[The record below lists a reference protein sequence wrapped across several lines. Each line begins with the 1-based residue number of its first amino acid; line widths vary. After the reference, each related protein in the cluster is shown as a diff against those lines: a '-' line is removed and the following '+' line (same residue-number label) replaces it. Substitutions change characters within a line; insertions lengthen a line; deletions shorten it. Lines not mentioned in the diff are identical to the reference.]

1 MKPESTNKSSMPN
14 RFARQLKSIC
24 HRLAGAVSALGL
36 SIILGTSVASTTQ
49 PSQSP
54 SGVAAAV
61 PAFRQANNVAILTVD
76 GIIDN
81 VTLWSLERRMKQARQ
96 SGADAVVIEINTFG
110 GEMTATLD
118 ICNLLKDR
126 GDTPANVVA
135 WVNPNAYSA
144 GAIMALACREIVVA
158 PGATFGDA
166 APVALGPLGLQSLG
180 PTERAKL
187 LAPLQ
192 KELIDSAR
200 RNHYDENLVRSFVEI
215 GHELWMIEHVSTGER
230 VFVDRQEYKAVF
242 GQEPP
247 QQIGSRPSVAPPY
260 SHQRLLPWIN
270 QTVPRAEHNRSLSPD
285 ENQHESEFEPMLP
298 PVRSSLTETDR
309 GQWKLVAQVTDANSL
324 LTIGP
329 DEAVYYGIATV
340 VVANETDLKNYFG
353 AQTITRYNQ
362 TWSEN
367 LVRFLI
373 SLPVKIVLIV
383 VFLVC
388 LFIEL
393 AMPGFG
399 VFGTASIV
407 ALLILLGAPA
417 LVGLAQWWD
426 ILLVVIGLLLIAAE
440 LFVLPGMGIA
450 GVAGVLCLLVG
461 IVGTFVSDDLST
473 VSGQN
478 EMWTG
483 LATTLTSM
491 FLAGIVI
498 WFVSRQIHSF
508 PFFNRLI
515 LQTELKGSTTGVAEA
530 GLLEAMRSAP
540 IQQVFPGDIGKAE
553 TDLRPAGRATFNGRL
568 VDVQSSGTYI
578 ERGKEIRVVSTDR
591 YVIEVEEATT

>member
-1 MKPESTNKSSMPN
+1 MRATN
-14 RFARQLKSIC
+14 
-24 HRLAGAVSALGL
+24 RLLGVLAALLLGL
-36 SIILGTSVASTTQ
+36 ACSVGSSIASTTQ
-49 PSQSP
+49 PASTGSSVP
-54 SGVAAAV
+54 AAV
-61 PAFRQANNVAILTVD
+61 PAFRQANSVAILTVD
-76 GIIDN
+76 GMIDT
-81 VTLWSLERRMKQARQ
+81 VTLWSLERRMQRARQ
-96 SGADAVVIEINTFG
+96 AGADAVVIEINTFG
-110 GEMTATLD
+110 GEMTSTLD

-126 GDTPANVVA
+126 SDTPANVVA
-135 WVNPNAYSA
+135 WINPNAYSA
-144 GAIMALACREIVVA
+144 GAIMALACREIVVS

-166 APVALGPLGLQSLG
+166 APVALGPMGLQSLG

-200 RNHYDENLVRSFVEI
+200 RNHYDENLVRAFVEL
-215 GHELWMIEHVSTGER
+215 GHELWMIEHISTGER
-230 VFVDRQEYKAVF
+230 VFVDREEYKAVF
-242 GQEPP
+242 GHDPP
-247 QQIGSRPSVAPPY
+247 QQLTSHAPVAPTSYP
-260 SHQRLLPWIN
+260 QPLRPWIN
-270 QTVPRAEHNRSLSPD
+270 QTIPRAEKTRSLSPED
-285 ENQHESEFEPMLP
+285 LQRESEFEQMLP
-298 PVRSSLTETDR
+298 PVRATLTQADR
-309 GQWKLVAQVTDANSL
+309 GVWKLVAQVTDANSL

-329 DEAVYYGIATV
+329 DEAVYYGIATA
-340 VVANETDLKNYFG
+340 VVANESELKNYFG
-353 AQTITRYNQ
+353 AQSIARYDQ

-373 SLPVKIVLIV
+373 SWPVKIVLIV

-388 LFIEL
+388 LFIEM

-440 LFVLPGMGIA
+440 LFLLPGMGFA

-473 VSGQN
+473 VAGQN

-498 WFVSRQIHSF
+498 WFISRQIHSL
-508 PFFNRLI
+508 PVLNHLI
-515 LQTELKGSTTGVAEA
+515 LKTELKGAAAGSAEA
-530 GLLEAMRSAP
+530 SLLEAMGTAP
-540 IQQVFPGDIGKAE
+540 QMLKTGDVGMAE
-553 TDLRPAGRATFNGRL
+553 TDLRPAGRAAFNGRL

-578 ERGKEIRVVSTDR
+578 ERGTKVRVISVDG
-591 YVIEVEEATT
+591 YVIEVEEANA